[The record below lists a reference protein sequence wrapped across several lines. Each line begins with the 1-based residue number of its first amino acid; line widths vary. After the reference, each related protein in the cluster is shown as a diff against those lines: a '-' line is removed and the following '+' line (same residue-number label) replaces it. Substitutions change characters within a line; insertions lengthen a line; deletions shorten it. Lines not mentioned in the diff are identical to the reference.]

1 MDAVIDERHFE
12 LHNDRR
18 WLPIYT
24 QPLHE
29 RKLLKFFQEK
39 GLPCYLPM
47 LKKAAYKTVRSQ
59 NRTYQYLREVYRPMF
74 SGYLFAC
81 LAQEEEE
88 SAWRT
93 RSVVRIFRDQ
103 NFTQEQLVA
112 ELNIIRRFELAA
124 ETQKVEIL
132 PHLVPGTKVMIA
144 AGPWEGIYG
153 VIESRRKPL
162 KFIVNLDIMEQ
173 AIATEI
179 DITNIKLVQI
189 EEK

>member
-1 MDAVIDERHFE
+1 MDDPDRGQYFKEH
-12 LHNDRR
+12 LDRR
-18 WLPIYT
+18 WLPVYT

-29 RKLLKFFQEK
+29 RRLLKHFEQT
-39 GLPCYLPM
+39 GIPCYLPM
-47 LKKAAYKTVRSQ
+47 LKKAAYKTVRSN
-59 NRTYQYLREVYRPMF
+59 NRTYQYLKEVRRPMF

-81 LAQEEEE
+81 LAQEEED

-93 RSVVRIFRDQ
+93 RSIVRIFRDQ
-103 NFTQEQLVA
+103 NFTQEQLLE
-112 ELNIIRRFELAA
+112 ELNLIRRFELVS

-162 KFIVNLDIMEQ
+162 KFIVNLEIMEQ

-179 DITNIKLVQI
+179 DITNIKLLEI
-189 EEK
+189 S